1 MFRAVSVAVVFTMLA
16 LSLAPHNAS
25 AQNSSVDLR
34 RDATGIIAA
43 NRTVALSA
51 KITGRIERIGFEEG
65 EFAKKGQ
72 ALATMNATELEADLA
87 SAKASLGLAAVELDY
102 AQKVETRV
110 VRLFKRKTVSE
121 DALDEAKY
129 NTLAAR
135 ERVRAAKA
143 DVARAGAILS
153 EAQLIAP
160 FDGVVTE
167 RHAEVGQLT
176 RPGETLFVL
185 EDHASLKFRT
195 HVKERDIPFIEL
207 GQLVVVTIDALDDAR
222 LHGKVTKIIPS
233 GDASHTFV
241 VEATL
246 PATSKLYPGMFGKA
260 EFSP

>member
-1 MFRAVSVAVVFTMLA
+1 MFKAVSVAVSFMMLA
-16 LSLAPHNAS
+16 VSPAPDGAS
-25 AQNSSVDLR
+25 AQSAPIKSK

-51 KITGRIERIGFEEG
+51 KITGRIVKIAFEEG
-65 EFAKKGQ
+65 ESAKMGQ
-72 ALATMNATELEADLA
+72 TLAIMDATELEADLA
-87 SAKASLGLAAVELDY
+87 AAKASLGLATVEHDY

-110 VRLFKRKTVSE
+110 LRLFKRKTVSE
-121 DALDEAKY
+121 DALDEARYK
-129 NTLAAR
+129 TLAAG
-135 ERVRAAKA
+135 ERIRAAKA

-153 EAQLIAP
+153 EARLIAP
-160 FDGVVTE
+160 FDGVITE

-185 EDHASLKFRT
+185 EDHGSLKFRT

-207 GQLVVVTIDALDDAR
+207 GQRVVVTIDALDDAR
-222 LHGKVTKIIPS
+222 LSGEVTKIIPS

-246 PATSKLYPGMFGKA
+246 PATNKLYPGMFGKA

>member
-1 MFRAVSVAVVFTMLA
+1 MFRVVSVAVVFMMLA
-16 LSLAPHNAS
+16 LSLLPDSVS
-25 AQNSSVDLR
+25 AQNSSVHPK

-51 KITGRIERIGFEEG
+51 KITGRIEQIGFEEG

-72 ALATMNATELEADLA
+72 ALAIMNATELEADLA
-87 SAKASLGLAAVELDY
+87 SAKASLGLATVELDY

-110 VRLFKRKTVSE
+110 ARLFKRKTVSE

-129 NTLAAR
+129 NALAAR

-195 HVKERDIPFIEL
+195 HVKEQDIPFIEL
-207 GQLVVVTIDALDDAR
+207 GQSVVVTIDALDGAR
-222 LHGKVTKIIPS
+222 LNGKITKIIPS
-233 GDASHTFV
+233 GDANHTFV

-246 PATSKLYPGMFGKA
+246 PATNKLYPGMFGKA

>member
-1 MFRAVSVAVVFTMLA
+1 MFKAVSAAVAFMMLA
-16 LSLAPHNAS
+16 VSPAPDGAAAQS
-25 AQNSSVDLR
+25 APIKSK
-34 RDATGIIAA
+34 RDATGIIVA

-51 KITGRIERIGFEEG
+51 KITGRIVKVGFEEG
-65 EFAKKGQ
+65 ESAKMGQ
-72 ALATMNATELEADLA
+72 TLAIMDATELEADLDA
-87 SAKASLGLAAVELDY
+87 AKASLGLATVERDY
-102 AQKVETRV
+102 AQKVETRLL
-110 VRLFKRKTVSE
+110 RLFKRKTVSE

-129 NTLAAR
+129 KTLAAR
-135 ERVRAAKA
+135 ARVRAAKA

-185 EDHASLKFRT
+185 EDHDWLKFRT

-207 GQLVVVTIDALDDAR
+207 GQRVVVTIDALDGAR
-222 LHGKVTKIIPS
+222 LNGKVTKIIPS

-246 PATSKLYPGMFGKA
+246 PATNKLYPGMFGKA

>member
-1 MFRAVSVAVVFTMLA
+1 MPRPVSVALA
-16 LSLAPHNAS
+16 LLMLVVSRMPDGAW
-25 AQNSSVDLR
+25 AQNVAAKST

-51 KITGRIERIGFEEG
+51 KITARIEEIGLEEG
-65 EFAKKGQ
+65 EFAKQGQ
-72 ALATMNATELEADLA
+72 ILAIMNATELEADLA
-87 SAKASLGLAAVELDY
+87 AAEASLRLAAVERDY
-102 AQKVETRV
+102 AHKVESRV
-110 VRLFKRKTVSE
+110 LRLFKRNTVSE

-153 EAQLIAP
+153 ETRLIAP
-160 FDGVVTE
+160 FDGVVIE

-185 EDHASLKFRT
+185 EDHGTLKFRT

-222 LHGKVTKIIPS
+222 LNGKVTKIIPS

-246 PATSKLYPGMFGKA
+246 PATNKLYPGMFGKA